1 MARPAVTA
9 KTPTLAPGNSH
20 SRSHGRSR
28 RSARPACCRGR
39 HGDRLSNGHHPGARR
54 HGGFTLVE
62 LLVVLLLIALVSG
75 LAGLALRD
83 GAPARLERDAQR
95 LAALLEAGRAEAR
108 ASGVAVRFELA
119 GDNPD
124 RNPVS
129 GTSAGADSPP
139 AYRFVGLPPES
150 LPPGR
155 WLDAEVRARI
165 DGARALR
172 LGPEPMIGAQRI
184 VLTLGEHQLVL
195 ATDGLAP
202 FAVASA
208 PGSAAGSAVEPSAT
222 GTR

>member
-1 MARPAVTA
+1 MARLAVTA
-9 KTPTLAPGNSH
+9 KTPTSAPGNS
-20 SRSHGRSR
+20 RIGRG
-28 RSARPACCRGR
+28 SACRCG
-39 HGDRLSNGHHPGARR
+39 PGWGAARAP
-54 HGGFTLVE
+54 HNSGFTLVE

-83 GAPARLERDAQR
+83 GGQSRLERDTQR

-119 GDNPD
+119 DVNPG
-124 RNPVS
+124 N
-129 GTSAGADSPP
+129 AGATASADAAP
-139 AYRFVGLPPES
+139 AYRFVGLPPEM

-184 VLTLGEHQLVL
+184 VLSLGEHQLAL

-202 FAVASA
+202 FAVE
-208 PGSAAGSAVEPSAT
+208 PAAEPA
-222 GTR
+222 GAR